1 MIDRFWTGITYLDL
15 KDNFHIGLLS
25 PVFRSVKASKGNI
38 NSRSTSSRSF
48 DESWWT
54 GGENVRGS
62 RKCQGAVWA
71 VGEWVGQGRPLL
83 LQVTTPLAQYQASCS
98 GQGVGNAEG
107 KRSESNQFGWLGF
120 VGRAHRHKLAET
132 CRSHF
137 LVLDAR
143 VALRHLFPFP
153 LLPVNQ

>member
-1 MIDRFWTGITYLDL
+1 M
-15 KDNFHIGLLS
+15 
-25 PVFRSVKASKGNI
+25 FRSAKASKGNI
-38 NSRSTSSRSF
+38 NSKSTCSRSF

-98 GQGVGNAEG
+98 GQGVGFAEG
-107 KRSESNQFGWLGF
+107 KRSELNQFGWLGF

-137 LVLDAR
+137 LVLDAHESPS
-143 VALRHLFPFP
+143 VTSFPFP
-153 LLPVNQ
+153 FSRRTNNHPAEK

>member
-1 MIDRFWTGITYLDL
+1 M
-15 KDNFHIGLLS
+15 
-25 PVFRSVKASKGNI
+25 FRSVKASKGNI

-83 LQVTTPLAQYQASCS
+83 LQVTTPLLNTRPPALDKGLEMQKEKDRSRTNLGGWASL
-98 GQGVGNAEG
+98 GGHTATNWR
-107 KRSESNQFGWLGF
+107 KRVEAIFSFSTHESPS
-120 VGRAHRHKLAET
+120 VT
-132 CRSHF
+132 S
-137 LVLDAR
+137 
-143 VALRHLFPFP
+143 FPFP
-153 LLPVNQ
+153 FSR